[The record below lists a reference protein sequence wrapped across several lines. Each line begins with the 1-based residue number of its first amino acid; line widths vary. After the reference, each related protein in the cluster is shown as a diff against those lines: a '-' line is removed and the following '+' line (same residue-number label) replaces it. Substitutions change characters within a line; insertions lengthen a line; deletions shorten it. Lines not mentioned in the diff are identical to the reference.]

1 MGQFL
6 DLSLQAS
13 QVTWLT
19 SVSAAYFATGE
30 LPEKVGNAHPSIAP
44 YGVFQAR
51 DGCLILA
58 AGTHKLWLALC
69 QALDAQWLADDKRFV
84 TNVDRVRNKPALT
97 SLMNDILAQ
106 REVEYWLALL
116 QEVGVPCGP
125 ILNVAE
131 ALEHPQILH
140 REMIVHQEHPTAG
153 HIRSVGNPIRFSHT
167 PVQYPLPPPLLGQHT
182 EKVLAWLGYS
192 QEAIERLRQEQAI

>member
-1 MGQFL
+1 
-6 DLSLQAS
+6 
-13 QVTWLT
+13 
-19 SVSAAYFATGE
+19 
-30 LPEKVGNAHPSIAP
+30 
-44 YGVFQAR
+44 
-51 DGCLILA
+51 
-58 AGTHKLWLALC
+58 
-69 QALDAQWLADDKRFV
+69 
-84 TNVDRVRNKPALT
+84 
-97 SLMNDILAQ
+97 
-106 REVEYWLALL
+106 
-116 QEVGVPCGP
+116 
-125 ILNVAE
+125 VAE